1 MDDYLRAVLLGLVQA
16 LTEFLPVSS
25 SGHLVLGAELL
36 GEDVSSLTFD
46 VGLHTGTTVA
56 VIAYFRRDWG
66 RIIAAGLRDFATHG
80 PRIQRW
86 GQHSRLGLWI
96 ALGTVPAVIA
106 GLLLDTTIEAHLR
119 DPLSVGLM
127 LVAFG
132 VVIGVLDAW
141 GGTVGRLLDMTPGR
155 ALTVGVA
162 QAFALV
168 PGVSRSGI
176 TIAVARG
183 LGFDRA
189 SAARFSFLLSAP
201 AVAGAATLKLSDAVR
216 GDEAVLWGPMLVG
229 AVVAGL
235 AGALVIRGLLAYLQ
249 SGTLRPFVWY
259 RIALGLVVVGAALA
273 GAF

>member
-1 MDDYLRAVLLGLVQA
+1 M
-16 LTEFLPVSS
+16 
-25 SGHLVLGAELL
+25 
-36 GEDVSSLTFD
+36 
-46 VGLHTGTTVA
+46 
-56 VIAYFRRDWG
+56 
-66 RIIAAGLRDFATHG
+66 
-80 PRIQRW
+80 
-86 GQHSRLGLWI
+86 
-96 ALGTVPAVIA
+96 
-106 GLLLDTTIEAHLR
+106 
-119 DPLSVGLM
+119 
-127 LVAFG
+127 
-132 VVIGVLDAW
+132 IGVLDAW

-216 GDEAVLWGPMLVG
+216 RDEAVLWGPMLVG